1 MPKKIPRNFDQDAP
15 NSAIRKAQRKET
27 EKQKGSGGIAN
38 ETKEYIKELKSKR
51 RISRGKK

>member
-27 EKQKGSGGIAN
+27 EKQKGSGGIVN